1 MAASLPGLPLRL
13 PADLLWELVFV
24 STFPRLRCGYW
35 RTPSE
40 SQLHPRILTSALV
53 NVVPSTFHTYK
64 CVTKAVSLRYQCTTI
79 GIPAPNWLISATL
92 RMFRVAPTTNPSREI
107 PYPFAA
113 RLIPEIL
120 PKLEIG

>member
-1 MAASLPGLPLRL
+1 MAVSLLGLPLRL
-13 PADLLWELVFV
+13 SADLLWELVFV
-24 STFPRLRCGYW
+24 SPFPRLRCGYW

-40 SQLHPRILTSALV
+40 SQLRPRMLTSALV
-53 NVVPSTFHTYK
+53 NVVLSTFHTYK

-79 GIPAPNWLISATL
+79 GIPTPNWLMSATL

-107 PYPFAA
+107 SYPFAA